1 MPPVNVCPHP
11 PPELAPSAELHEEPE
26 GSNSVMYL
34 KLIGLACSAL
44 SLGAI
49 VGCHSSET
57 AVSSSSPKPSSSMVS
72 LAAAPEPAASTA
84 ALDSTEHAIGRSGIS
99 TRPLSALTF
108 NMEHRDR
115 PNELAAM
122 ANGLT
127 SNLSRLPD
135 FILMQEVNFKRPSR
149 KGEDNTAAVLANLL
163 GYYSK
168 GTKRTS
174 DREGIAIA
182 SRFPFDY
189 YDHLHLKSQT
199 NRLLLG
205 FRRVSVMGEFLVPSV
220 GRVRVVNVHLTNWGF
235 EAHVRAKQL
244 QETLEWTA
252 ARQKQVPAEVT
263 IFGGDFNIEPGW
275 HELGLV
281 NEAAHTLGLRFH
293 DYNTEQSTHGPE
305 GNPRHRVDY
314 IFISAPHAQ
323 IKMHGER
330 RMFVDGLTHERD
342 GDVFYVSD
350 HVPVLHEYTVSTT
363 RGMTPSE
370 ALRSAAVSTP

>member
-1 MPPVNVCPHP
+1 M
-11 PPELAPSAELHEEPE
+11 ELA
-26 GSNSVMYL
+26 
-34 KLIGLACSAL
+34 
-44 SLGAI
+44 
-49 VGCHSSET
+49 
-57 AVSSSSPKPSSSMVS
+57 
-72 LAAAPEPAASTA
+72 
-84 ALDSTEHAIGRSGIS
+84 EHATAGDGIN

-115 PNELAAM
+115 PDELAAM

-127 SNLSRLPD
+127 TELSRLPD
-135 FILMQEVNFKRPSR
+135 FIMMQEVMFRRPSR

-182 SRFPFDY
+182 SRYPFDY
-189 YDHLHLKSQT
+189 YDHLHLEAQT

-205 FRRVSVMGEFLVPSV
+205 FRRVSVMGEFLVPAV

-244 QETLEWTA
+244 EETLDWIAE
-252 ARQKQVPAEVT
+252 RQKQVPAEVT

-275 HELGLV
+275 RELGLV
-281 NEAAHTLGLRFH
+281 NEATHTLGMRFH
-293 DYNTEQSTHGPE
+293 DYNTEQYTHGPE
-305 GNPRHRVDY
+305 GHPRHRVDY

-330 RMFVDGLTHERD
+330 RMFVDGLTDHRD
-342 GDVFYVSD
+342 GDVFHVSD

-363 RGMTPSE
+363 RRATPTDPV
-370 ALRSAAVSTP
+370 RSAVVSTP